1 MMTAIMLGCTMAAAV
16 MVTLMRCMP
25 IRRIFG
31 YATPIDISFTALMV
45 WAFHGTLA
53 GMSGAAVGGLVL
65 AVTLSVGKWLIGSE
79 RAKFSRAGRFK
90 VKAKLVH
97 ERGAIGRAVQY
108 IIWQHHRATDRT
120 TT

>member
-1 MMTAIMLGCTMAAAV
+1 MTAIMLGCTMAAAV
-16 MVTLMRCMP
+16 MVTLLRCMP
-25 IRRIFG
+25 ARRVFG
-31 YATPIDISFTALMV
+31 YATPIDIAFSALMV

-79 RAKFSRAGRFK
+79 RASFSRSGRFK

-97 ERGAIGRAVQY
+97 ERGAVGRLVCW
-108 IIWQHHRATDRT
+108 IVGQHRNATARMT
-120 TT
+120 T

>member
-1 MMTAIMLGCTMAAAV
+1 MTAIMLGCTMAAAV

-31 YATPIDISFTALMV
+31 YATPIDISFSALMV

-65 AVTLSVGKWLIGSE
+65 AVTLSVGKWLIGTE
-79 RAKFSRAGRFK
+79 RAKLSRSGRFK
-90 VKAKLVH
+90 VKAKLVR
-97 ERGAIGRAVQY
+97 ERGAIGRAVGW
-108 IIWQHHRATDRT
+108 IVGQHRTATARMAT
-120 TT
+120 

>member
-1 MMTAIMLGCTMAAAV
+1 MTEIMLGCTMAAAV
-16 MVTLMRCMP
+16 MVTLLRCMP
-25 IRRIFG
+25 ARRVFG
-31 YATPIDISFTALMV
+31 YATPIDIAFSALMV

-65 AVTLSVGKWLIGSE
+65 AVTLSIGKWLIGTE
-79 RAKFSRAGRFK
+79 TAKIRRSGRFK
-90 VKAKLVH
+90 VKAKLVK
-97 ERGAIGRAVQY
+97 ERGAVGRAVQY